1 MEATR
6 SLLGLYKYDN
16 TVLDGLHIPEGLDAE
31 TLKDNLLV
39 ETAEL
44 EVLYS
49 SASFM
54 KSAIEVWSQKMLEV
68 WTKQYATTK
77 YEYNP
82 IDNYDRYEEWTD
94 KGSGSRGEKTTSSS
108 DTSGSTVRSGSAYN
122 ERDFVE
128 RDMDRNT
135 GEQSADFSG
144 DISTENSS
152 THSGHIHGNIGVTT
166 TQSMIK
172 QEREIVN
179 FNMYNIIINDFIS
192 RFCLLVY

>member
-1 MEATR
+1 MESTM

-16 TVLDGLHIPEGLDAE
+16 TVLDGLRIPEGLDSE
-31 TLKDNLLV
+31 VLKDNLLM

-54 KSAIEVWSQKMLEV
+54 KSAIEVWSQKMLDV

-94 KGSGSRGEKTTSSS
+94 KRNESLTESGKSSG
-108 DTSGSTVRSGSAYN
+108 DKGTNTINSGSAYN
-122 ERDFVE
+122 ETSMIE
-128 RDMDRNT
+128 RDASRYSENQSSSSEADSS
-135 GEQSADFSG
+135 GEA
-144 DISTENSS
+144 ES

-172 QEREIVN
+172 QERDIVN
-179 FNMYNIIINDFIS
+179 FNMYNIIINDFIN